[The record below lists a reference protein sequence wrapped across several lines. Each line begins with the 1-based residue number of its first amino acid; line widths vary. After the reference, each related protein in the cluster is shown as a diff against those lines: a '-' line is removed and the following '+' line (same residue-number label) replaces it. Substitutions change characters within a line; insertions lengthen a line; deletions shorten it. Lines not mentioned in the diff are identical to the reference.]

1 MGGILHRG
9 LLLLEVI
16 QGIGQLRA
24 KSQILTR
31 TITQGDQMT
40 FTRQAAIRLIALAS
54 LCAGTSVLTAQN
66 SSADT
71 TRKPVLVELFTSEG
85 CSTCPPADVLLQ
97 RLESDQPVATAQIIA
112 VEEHV
117 DYWNHDGWLDPFS
130 SASWTER
137 QQVYTSIIKKDPYT
151 PEIVVD
157 GQAQFVGNNPKDA
170 FMAIEDASHKPK
182 TPITISQVSREGKG
196 ARFNISVGKL
206 AGDVGNDQA
215 EVWLAVTEDGL
226 HSAVDR
232 GENAGHQLNHTA
244 TLRYLHKIGNAQAND
259 GNVSF
264 SGDDF
269 VKFNGRWTVQNL
281 HAVVFVQ
288 QKKSRQII
296 GAASIAIKG

>member
-1 MGGILHRG
+1 MSFPSH
-9 LLLLEVI
+9 
-16 QGIGQLRA
+16 
-24 KSQILTR
+24 
-31 TITQGDQMT
+31 
-40 FTRQAAIRLIALAS
+40 AAFRLIAFAS
-54 LCAGTSVLTAQN
+54 PWAAVSSVLTAQN

-71 TRKPVLVELFTSEG
+71 VRQPVLVELFTSEG

-97 RLESDQPVATAQIIA
+97 KLETAQPVATAQIIA

-117 DYWNHDGWLDPFS
+117 DYWNRDGWLDPFS

-157 GQAQFVGNNPKDA
+157 GQAQFVGNSPKDSVI
-170 FMAIEDASHKPK
+170 AIEDASRTPK
-182 TPITISQVSREGKG
+182 TPITILPMSRDAKG

-206 AGDVGNDQA
+206 TGDVGNDQA

-232 GENAGHQLNHTA
+232 GENAGHRLNHTA

-269 VKFNGRWTVQNL
+269 VKFNGHWIVQNL

-288 QKKSRQII
+288 EKKSRQVI
-296 GAASIAIKG
+296 GAASIAMKD

>member
-9 LLLLEVI
+9 LLLLGVF
-16 QGIGQLRA
+16 QGIGQLRS
-24 KSQILTR
+24 KWQVLTR
-31 TITQGDQMT
+31 TMKETTMR
-40 FTRQAAIRLIALAS
+40 FPSHAAFRLIAIAS
-54 LCAGTSVLTAQN
+54 LCAATSSVLTAQN
-66 SSADT
+66 SSTDT

-97 RLESDQPVATAQIIA
+97 KLETAQPVASAQIIA

-117 DYWNHDGWLDPFS
+117 DYWNHDGWQDPFS

-157 GQAQFVGNNPKDA
+157 GQAQFVGNSPKDA
-170 FMAIEDASHKPK
+170 VIAIEDASRKPK
-182 TPITISQVSREGKG
+182 TPITISQMSLEAKG
-196 ARFNISVGKL
+196 ARFSVSVGKL
-206 AGDVGNDQA
+206 TGDVANDQA

-232 GENAGHQLNHTA
+232 GENAGRRLNHTA

-259 GNVSF
+259 ANVSF
-264 SGDDF
+264 TGDDF
-269 VKFNGRWTVQNL
+269 VKFNGHWTVQNL

-288 QKKSRQII
+288 EKKSRQII
-296 GAASIAIKG
+296 GAASIAVKG